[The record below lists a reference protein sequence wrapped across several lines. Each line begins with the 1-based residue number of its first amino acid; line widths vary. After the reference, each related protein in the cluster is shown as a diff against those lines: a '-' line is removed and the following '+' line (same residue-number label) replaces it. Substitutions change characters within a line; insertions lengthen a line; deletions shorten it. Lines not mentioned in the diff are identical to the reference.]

1 MSTINQVS
9 ASRANGARS
18 LGPVTPEGKKRSSR
32 NAVRHGLLARCVVL
46 DNESRECFDRHHAQ
60 FLDCFRPANDVELGM
75 IEEMIAASWRQRRAL
90 AIETRLLD
98 LAIAKEPGDD
108 ELIRLAAAYTSLS
121 QQPQSDLISRYE
133 TRLQRMFQRSLNNLL
148 LLRSIELPNEPGN
161 RPVDPPDT
169 VSVRIDLPNEPGPG
183 IELPNEP
190 GVHSLALPI
199 DSGLRVERPNEPDIC
214 SIDPNALGVHAI
226 ELRNEPAILTIA
238 LPNDAGTRSLA
249 SPNEPGTRVELL
261 NDPSI
266 RITLPNE
273 PADPSLIFS

>member
-46 DNESRECFDRHHAQ
+46 DNELRECFDRHHAQ

-98 LAIAKEPGDD
+98 LAIAKEPGAD
-108 ELIRLAAAYTSLS
+108 EVTRIASAFNSLS

-133 TRLQRMFQRSLNNLL
+133 TRLHRMFQRALGNLI
-148 LLRSIELPNEPGN
+148 LLRSIALPNEPGAL
-161 RPVDPPDT
+161 
-169 VSVRIDLPNEPGPG
+169 VR
-183 IELPNEP
+183 
-190 GVHSLALPI
+190 
-199 DSGLRVERPNEPDIC
+199 
-214 SIDPNALGVHAI
+214 
-226 ELRNEPAILTIA
+226 T
-238 LPNDAGTRSLA
+238 
-249 SPNEPGTRVELL
+249 
-261 NDPSI
+261 
-266 RITLPNE
+266 
-273 PADPSLIFS
+273 